1 MYLEMISK
9 IVTPGE
15 FFVTMG
21 AFIVSVST
29 VLCYMPL
36 PIALYCELEAA
47 LIADEGFDTL
57 VRSHVL
63 LQESFPKVCLVA

>member
-1 MYLEMISK
+1 MISVY
-9 IVTPGE
+9 IP
-15 FFVTMG
+15 
-21 AFIVSVST
+21 VST

-47 LIADEGFDTL
+47 LIADKGFDTPGKKYINICIFGILMVLL

-63 LQESFPKVCLVA
+63 LQESFS